1 MTSTLNQPTTATHV
15 ADAFERVIDN
25 LDANFGTAPGRRA
38 AHAKGVVLTG
48 HFSSSAEAAS
58 VSRAAHLAG
67 GRVPVVARFS
77 NFPGGA
83 SHPDAAPESNPRG
96 LAVQFRMDNGASTDL
111 LAHSINGFPGRV
123 VEDFVDF
130 LGAIA
135 PGGPGPEGYL
145 GSHPAA
151 AAFVHEIQTHGVPV
165 SYATLS
171 YWPVNAFRFQAA
183 DGTESHGRYVWTPVA
198 GHQILSADEVAA
210 KSDDFLTEELGERL
224 ANGPV
229 SFVLELQIAEPGDV
243 TDDANAQWPEERR
256 RVELGSLHL
265 THLVPDSVYAE
276 QGLFFDP
283 VRLVDGITLSD
294 DPLLVGRTRT
304 YPLSLARRHSD
315 G

>member
-1 MTSTLNQPTTATHV
+1 MTTTLGQPSPDTDH
-15 ADAFERVIDN
+15 ADPFERVIDN
-25 LDANFGTAPGRRA
+25 LDANFGAAPRRRA

-48 HFSSSAEAAS
+48 HFTASPEAAS
-58 VSRAAHLAG
+58 VTRAGHLNG

-96 LAVQFRMDNGASTDL
+96 LAVQFRLGNGATTDL

-123 VEDFVDF
+123 VEDFTDF

-135 PGGPGPEGYL
+135 PGGPGPEDYL
-145 GSHPAA
+145 AGHPAA
-151 AAFVHEIQTHGVPV
+151 AAFVHAIQTHGVPA

-171 YWPVNAFRFQAA
+171 YFPVNAFRFQSS
-183 DGTESHGRYVWTPVA
+183 DGVESTGRYVWTPVA
-198 GHQILSADEVAA
+198 GQQLLGDDQVAGQP
-210 KSDDFLTEELGERL
+210 DDYLTDELGARL
-224 ANGPV
+224 ADGPV
-229 SFVLELQIAEPGDV
+229 SFVLELQLSEPGDV
-243 TDDANAQWPEERR
+243 TDDANAQWPGDRR
-256 RVELGSLHL
+256 RVELGTLHL
-265 THLVPDSVYAE
+265 TDLVPDSVYAE

-304 YPLSLARRHSD
+304 YPLSLARRHS
-315 G
+315 GG